1 MENTEHGEAPVI
13 EGVESEALPP
23 IVDERPQQEQQQAVG
38 EQDEAK
44 KFQSMYDRK
53 TAEYERLNS
62 QVEEL
67 RKYEQLGNVL
77 KQRPDV
83 VDAMRQQLSGQVS
96 EPQQEQQ
103 SKGQVDE
110 DSFDPWEAYYKPG
123 SPSYEMRVGQE
134 RALVSE
140 AVNDELSGI
149 REQVA
154 LNNVRQELTTK
165 YGMEDP
171 AHVNDFLQF
180 ATNPRDEVPLD
191 VLIDVYR
198 KHRGVT
204 NEQAAQNM
212 EAVHKS
218 QNIAPTAGIVQGA
231 APEKPSEMDD
241 VWSGIMNASNKN
253 RI

>member
-1 MENTEHGEAPVI
+1 MENTEHGEATVI
-13 EGVESEALPP
+13 EQVEGEALPP
-23 IVDERPQQEQQQAVG
+23 IVDERPQQEGYEAPV

-44 KFQSMYDRK
+44 KFQSMYDK
-53 TAEYERLNS
+53 KAAEYERLNKE
-62 QVEEL
+62 VEDL

-83 VDAMRQQLSGQVS
+83 VDAMRHQLSGQAS
-96 EPQQEQQ
+96 EPQQQR
-103 SKGQVDE
+103 SNSQVDE

-140 AVNDELSGI
+140 AVNEQLSGI

-154 LNNVRQELTTK
+154 LNNVRRELETK
-165 YGMEDP
+165 YGMQDP
-171 AHVNDFLQF
+171 EHVNDFLQF
-180 ATNPRDEVPLD
+180 ATNPRDEVPLE

-198 KHRGVT
+198 KHRGST
-204 NEQAAQNM
+204 NEQATQNM
-212 EAVHKS
+212 EAVQKS

-231 APEKPSEMDD
+231 APEKPSEIDD

>member
-1 MENTEHGEAPVI
+1 MENTEHGEATII
-13 EGVESEALPP
+13 EGVEGDTLPP
-23 IVDERPQQEQQQAVG
+23 VVDERPQQEEYVAQD
-38 EQDEAK
+38 EQSEAK
-44 KFQSMYDRK
+44 KFQSMYDKK
-53 TAEYERLNS
+53 TADYERLNNE
-62 QVEEL
+62 VAEL

-83 VDAMRQQLSGQVS
+83 VDAMRNQLSGQKS
-96 EPQQEQQ
+96 EPQK
-103 SKGQVDE
+103 SNGQVDE

-134 RALVSE
+134 RALVGE
-140 AVNDELSGI
+140 AVNEQLSGI

-154 LNNVRQELTTK
+154 LNNVKQELATK
-165 YGMEDP
+165 YGMEDQE
-171 AHVNDFLQF
+171 HVNDFLQF

-212 EAVHKS
+212 EAVQKS
-218 QNIAPTAGIVQGA
+218 KNIAPTAGIVQGA
-231 APEKPSEMDD
+231 APEKPSEIDD

>member
-1 MENTEHGEAPVI
+1 MENTEHGEAAVI
-13 EGVESEALPP
+13 EQVEGEALPP
-23 IVDERPQQEQQQAVG
+23 IVDERPQQEQYEAQV

-44 KFQSMYDRK
+44 KFQSMYDKK
-53 TAEYERLNS
+53 TADYERLNK
-62 QVEEL
+62 EMEDL

-96 EPQQEQQ
+96 EPQQQKP
-103 SKGQVDE
+103 SGQVDE
-110 DSFDPWEAYYKPG
+110 DSFDTWEAYYNPG

-134 RALVSE
+134 RALVNE
-140 AVNDELSGI
+140 AVNEQLSGI

-154 LNNVRQELTTK
+154 LNNVKQELTTK

-198 KHRGVT
+198 KHRGST
-204 NEQAAQNM
+204 NEQATQNM
-212 EAVHKS
+212 EAVQKS

-231 APEKPSEMDD
+231 APEKPSEIDD